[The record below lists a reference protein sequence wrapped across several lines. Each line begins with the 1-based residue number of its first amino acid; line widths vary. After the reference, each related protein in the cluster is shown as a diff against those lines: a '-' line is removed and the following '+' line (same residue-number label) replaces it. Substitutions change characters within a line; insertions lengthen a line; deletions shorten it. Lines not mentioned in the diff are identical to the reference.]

1 MISPP
6 IPERDFDPTTLP
18 PSSNTSSP
26 TLAPSS
32 PQHSPPMTPDHLRNN
47 VVPLSPHPLLAST
60 QSDTSAEDYL
70 LPKALTASSVKPSPS
85 LLRPLSGPRDLIAES
100 IYILRPLVY
109 GTFQT
114 IVSIPNSYLLISSFA
129 SCCGQEISRS
139 LQPRSY
145 CSTVYGVC
153 VAQPPSHSVSICC
166 TGALRV
172 CEKRQRYGLVP
183 ASWIDLGV
191 IYQVCAKV
199 EKRERF
205 ADRHPPQFRPKLE
218 SFVTRTSQAPLLGL
232 FGALVKDWI
241 PLIDTYYYCAYVF
254 FVEHDTHSLLF
265 IRYCTLTPYMPC
277 CTFFTECC
285 MLIVYLR
292 HAL

>member
-1 MISPP
+1 
-6 IPERDFDPTTLP
+6 
-18 PSSNTSSP
+18 
-26 TLAPSS
+26 
-32 PQHSPPMTPDHLRNN
+32 MTPDHLRNN
-47 VVPLSPHPLLAST
+47 AVPLPPHPLLASA

-70 LPKALTASSVKPSPS
+70 LPKALTTSSVKPSPS

-114 IVSIPNSYLLISSFA
+114 FVSIHNSRRSISSFA
-129 SCCGQEISRS
+129 SCCRQEISRS

-145 CSTVYGVC
+145 CSFIYGVR
-153 VAQPPSHSVSICC
+153 VAQSPSHSASICC
-166 TGALRV
+166 AGALRV

-183 ASWIDLGV
+183 ASWFHLGV
-191 IYQVCAKV
+191 IYQVCAKF

-205 ADRHPPQFRPKLE
+205 ADHHLRQFRPKLE

-241 PLIDTYYYCAYVF
+241 PLIDTYYYCAYLV
-254 FVEHDTHSLLF
+254 FVEHDIHSLLVV
-265 IRYCTLTPYMPC
+265 RYCTLTSNMPLLY
-277 CTFFTECC
+277 FFTECC
-285 MLIVYLR
+285 VLMVYSICVT
-292 HAL
+292 HSEI